1 MTRRDTRWLILAA
14 LALVAL
20 VAVAIFAWMRES
32 SLGSAEERSAPLE
45 VVVSE
50 VKSAE
55 IEASASS
62 LARAESD
69 PAARE
74 AERAEEP
81 IAHPSGTLRV
91 RALDHEGRPL
101 AGARI
106 FVSKRGPW
114 ERSREP
120 RELWTATSDEA
131 GRAQWS
137 GAGETLGKLSAGDGS
152 AGSEKADG
160 LAVFLDGYVPDLPFV
175 VIERPEQLAEEIVL
189 RSPAHGSV
197 ELRVT
202 TPLAQPAWFGY
213 ARLYA
218 WSGKGDRSGR
228 RSESDPS
235 VQGRIEDGV
244 VRFSRVQLGV
254 PLRAT
259 ASLESGIE
267 GALDLAPLESH
278 GEARRAELRLGEDA
292 VTVRVRVLAED
303 GSPLPRSRDF
313 GVKTFRGDE
322 WRSDRGGFTD
332 PDSVLW
338 IPAGNEW
345 PAREEF
351 RVTIDGYAKGQAE
364 VRVKIDHARG
374 LIDAGD
380 VLLRRGGVALAGR
393 VRRAAANPSQ
403 SSASASLEL
412 FVEPWSSSALD
423 RPRANIGTDAE
434 GRFEWRH
441 AEAQPGRELSV
452 LVRAQ
457 QREGN
462 DPQPVRR
469 SRSLRFPIGTQDAEI
484 VLEELGTLAGLWK
497 EALPFAPRDLQA
509 LLVPA
514 EPERFYAPE
523 LQGAV
528 DEKGVRFRALLAGE
542 YALRLFLQHE
552 PQRDLLRIDALRV
565 VPGATCADPRLLAI
579 DLDAQLRVLLFDLA
593 SETLAP
599 PFRGK
604 LALRRSGEPDA
615 PWCRVGFYGT
625 RAETLVAP
633 APYDVLVLAEGARS
647 VRLQAIEAGRRLT
660 LEPGHSVVLT
670 MEGAAALPANG
681 EFTAAQLTRYE
692 NGLEYSGQARFDA
705 SGRASIVL
713 PEAGRYA
720 LELVREMPEGASFRS
735 KPLDEETRTIEVHDR
750 AGEQRFAVTAPR

>member
-1 MTRRDTRWLILAA
+1 MNARWLAIA
-14 LALVAL
+14 LALGAAL
-20 VAVAIFAWMRES
+20 VAWLVSRSGGAAES
-32 SLGSAEERSAPLE
+32 SELQRSISAADAASETVRSDELPRATTRDAAATESAAATKSDAAPNE
-45 VVVSE
+45 V
-50 VKSAE
+50 
-55 IEASASS
+55 
-62 LARAESD
+62 
-69 PAARE
+69 
-74 AERAEEP
+74 
-81 IAHPSGTLRV
+81 IAPGALRV
-91 RALDHEGRPL
+91 RVLDHEGRPL
-101 AGARI
+101 AGERV

-114 ERSREP
+114 ERSREA
-120 RELWTATSDEA
+120 RKLWTATSDDA
-131 GRAQWS
+131 GRAQWPE
-137 GAGETLGKLSAGDGS
+137 AAATLAQL
-152 AGSEKADG
+152 AGSDASTRVESGERAEG

-175 VIERPEQLAEEIVL
+175 AIERAEELAQEIVL
-189 RSPAHGSV
+189 RAPRTGSV

-202 TPLAQPAWFGY
+202 TPLAQPVWFGY

-235 VQGRIEDGV
+235 VQGRIEDGL
-244 VRFSRVQLGV
+244 VRFPRVQLGV

-259 ASLESGIE
+259 ASMESGIR
-267 GALDLAPLESH
+267 GALDLAPLESS
-278 GEARRAELRLGEDA
+278 GEVRTAEIRLGEDG

-303 GSPLPRSRDF
+303 GSSLPRSREF
-313 GVKTFRGDE
+313 RVKTFRGDE

-338 IPAGNEW
+338 IPAGTEG

-351 RVTIDGYAKGQAE
+351 RVTIDGDAKGQAE
-364 VRVKIDHARG
+364 VRVKIEHARG

-393 VRRAAANPSQ
+393 VRRAAADPSQ

-484 VLEELGTLAGLWK
+484 VLEELGTLTGLWK

-509 LLVPA
+509 LLLPA

-542 YALRLFLQHE
+542 YALRLFLTHE
-552 PQRDLLRIDALRV
+552 PQRDVVRIDALRIV
-565 VPGATCADPRLLAI
+565 AGAACADPRLLAI
-579 DLDAQLRVLLFDLA
+579 DLNAQLRVLLFDLA
-593 SETLAP
+593 SESLAP

-615 PWCRVGFYGT
+615 RWNSVGFYGT

-647 VRLQAIEAGRRLT
+647 VRLQAIEAGQRLT
-660 LEPGHSVVLT
+660 LEPGYSVVLT
-670 MEGAAALPANG
+670 MEGTAALPANG

-692 NGLEYSGQARFDA
+692 NELEYSGQVRFDA

-720 LELVREMPEGASFRS
+720 LELVREVPEGSSFRS
-735 KPLDEETRTIEVHDR
+735 KPLDGDTRTIEVRDQ
-750 AGEQRFAVTAPR
+750 AGEQRVVVSAPK